1 MVGITHDHE
10 KVQFNLARL
19 KKNGEIFEVVVE
31 PSLAIDFKEGKD
43 IDLREI
49 LKSEKIFSDAKKGLL
64 ASEHKLKEIF
74 DIEEVLDIAKIIL
87 SEGEIQLTSEY
98 RQEIIETKKK
108 QIIDMI
114 HKNSVDP
121 GTGLPHP
128 STRIENAFTEAK
140 VHINEFK
147 SAKEQLDYIIKQIR
161 PILPLSFEIKEI
173 EIKIPAEHAGKANAI
188 VRGLVKIQREDWL
201 SDGSW
206 LCIVKVPIAMQE
218 ELFNRLNDVV
228 HGNLE
233 SKILK

>member
-19 KKNGEIFEVVVE
+19 KKEGEIFEIVVE
-31 PSLAIDFKEGKD
+31 PSLAIEFKEGKD
-43 IDLREI
+43 VDISEI

-74 DIEEVLDIAKIIL
+74 DSEEVLVIAKMIL

-98 RQEIIETKKK
+98 RQGLIEDKKK

-121 GTGLPHP
+121 STGLPHP
-128 STRIENAFTEAK
+128 ATRIENAFTEAK

-147 SAKEQLDYIIKQIR
+147 SAKEQLEEIIKTIR
-161 PILPLSFEIKEI
+161 PILPLSFEVKEI
-173 EIKIPAEHAGKANAI
+173 EIKIPAEHAGKANAV
-188 VRGLVKIQREDWL
+188 VRGLVKIQKEDWL

-206 LCIVKVPIAMQE
+206 LCIVEVPAATQQ
-218 ELFNRLNDVV
+218 ELFDRLNDVV

>member
-1 MVGITHDHE
+1 MVRITHDHE

-19 KKNGEIFEVVVE
+19 KKEGEIFEIVVE
-31 PSLAIDFKEGKD
+31 PSLAIQFKEGNDVD
-43 IDLREI
+43 ISEI

-74 DIEEVLDIAKIIL
+74 DSEDSLVVAKIIL
-87 SEGEIQLTSEY
+87 SEGEIQLTAEY
-98 RQEIIETKKK
+98 RQGLIEDKKK
-108 QIIDMI
+108 EIIDMI

-121 GTGLPHP
+121 STGLPHP
-128 STRIENAFTEAK
+128 ATRIENAFAEAK

-147 SAKEQLDYIIKQIR
+147 SAKEQLEDIIKNIR
-161 PILPLSFEIKEI
+161 PVLPLSFEVKEI
-173 EIKIPAEHAGKANAI
+173 EIKIPAEHAGKANAV
-188 VRGLVKIQREDWL
+188 VRGLVKIQKEDWL

-206 LCIVKVPIAMQE
+206 LCVVEVPAATQQ
-218 ELFNRLNDVV
+218 ELFDRLNDVV

>member
-19 KKNGEIFEVVVE
+19 KKNGEIFEIVVE
-31 PSLAIDFKEGKD
+31 PSLAIEFKEDKD
-43 IDLREI
+43 IDVRNI

-74 DIEEVLDIAKIIL
+74 DSEEILVVAKIIL
-87 SEGEIQLTSEY
+87 KEGEIQLTSEY
-98 RQEIIETKKK
+98 RQGIIETKKK
-108 QIIDMI
+108 QIIEMI
-114 HKNSVDP
+114 NKNSVDP

-128 STRIENAFTEAK
+128 VTRIENAFTEAK
-140 VHINEFK
+140 IHINEFK
-147 SAKEQLDYIIKQIR
+147 SAKEQLEDIIKQIR
-161 PILPLSFEIKEI
+161 PILPLNFEVKEI
-173 EIKIPAEHAGKANAI
+173 EIKIPREHAGKVNAI
-188 VRGLVKIQREDWL
+188 VRGLVKIQKEDWL

-206 LCIVKVPIAMQE
+206 LCIVEVPVAIQQ
-218 ELFNRLNDVV
+218 ELFDRLNDVV